1 MIAAVFTAKGVVVL
15 RTFKCIDARWVSQRQ
30 GFTLLELLIVV
41 IIVGILASV
50 AIPQLSDFVEK
61 SRGAEA
67 VSNLDAIRIGMLAY
81 QLENAGAN
89 PGSIGDMDVTI
100 GNTPDWTFATTGGVG
115 TATKARNP
123 NSGETFTM
131 DVNGTFGGNWD
142 FVPNN

>member
-1 MIAAVFTAKGVVVL
+1 MRVFSRKDAK
-15 RTFKCIDARWVSQRQ
+15 WVSQRQ
-30 GFTLLELLIVV
+30 GFTLLELLMVV
-41 IIVGILASV
+41 IIVGILAAV

-67 VSNLDAIRIGMLAY
+67 VANLGAIRTGIAAY

-89 PGSIGDMDVTI
+89 PGNLAALDVTI
-100 GNTPDWTFATTGGVG
+100 GNTPDWTFATSGGVG

-123 NSGETFTM
+123 NSGETFTL